1 MGEKN
6 ASASRDKVELDAFN
20 VLNTEAARVEK
31 VEVTSASG
39 MTTVSKAGSTLQMK
53 AAVTPAGGDQMKVL
67 RGLLQQN
74 QAARQLRS
82 MKTVF
87 CQQEQQTVL

>member
-1 MGEKN
+1 
-6 ASASRDKVELDAFN
+6 
-20 VLNTEAARVEK
+20 
-31 VEVTSASG
+31 
-39 MTTVSKAGSTLQMK
+39 MK
-53 AAVTPAGGDQMKVL
+53 AAVTPAEAINKVL